1 MRYLNDIRD
10 SIGNTPLIKINNLK
24 MQNNVNIFAK
34 LEVFNPGGSVKD
46 RIGMYMIREAE
57 KKGVLKPN
65 YTIIEPTAG
74 NTGIGIALA
83 AVNRGYKVVFVV
95 PTKFSMEKQA
105 IMKAF
110 GAKIINTPKEQGMMG
125 AIKKAEELLK
135 TTPKAVT
142 LGQFTNSANPLAH
155 YKTTGPEI
163 YRDLDGEIDYFVAGA
178 GSGGT
183 YSGVVKYLK
192 EKNPNIKGILAD
204 PFGSTIGGGEEGH
217 YDIEGI
223 GNNFLPGTMDL
234 SLVDEV
240 IKIKDEE
247 AFTMVKELALKEG
260 LLVGSSSGAA
270 MVGALKLAKTVKN
283 VNIVTLFSDRGD
295 RYISEHLYE

>member
-10 SIGNTPLIKINNLK
+10 SIGNTPILKINNFK
-24 MQNNVNIFAK
+24 IQSNVNIFAK

-57 KKGVLKPN
+57 KKGILKPN

-74 NTGIGIALA
+74 NTGIGITLA
-83 AVNRGYKVVFVV
+83 AINKGYKVVFVV
-95 PTKFSMEKQA
+95 PTKFSMEKQV

-110 GAKIINTPKEQGMMG
+110 GAKIINTSKEEGMMG

-135 TTPKAVT
+135 TIPNSVT
-142 LGQFTNSANPLAH
+142 LGQFANSANPLSH
-155 YKTTGPEI
+155 YETTGPEI
-163 YRDLDGEIDYFVAGA
+163 YRDLDGKIDYFVAGA

-192 EKNPNIKGILAD
+192 EKNSNIKGILAD

-234 SLVDEV
+234 SLVDNV

-260 LLVGSSSGAA
+260 ILVGSSSGAA
-270 MVGALKLAKTVKN
+270 MVGALKLSKTVKN
-283 VNIVTLFSDRGD
+283 ANIVTLFSDRGD